1 MLQLLT
7 DAHISPI
14 VAVQVRAARPEI
26 TILSIQEWRNGEL
39 LQAEDDAILTAA
51 HEDRLAFVTYDQR
64 TIAPLIAQRAVEGR
78 DHAGV
83 VFIDRKSI
91 SQADIGGKVRAL
103 LALWAQGNSLDWT
116 NAVAFLKL

>member
-1 MLQLLT
+1 
-7 DAHISPI
+7 
-14 VAVQVRAARPEI
+14 
-26 TILSIQEWRNGEL
+26 
-39 LQAEDDAILTAA
+39 
-51 HEDRLAFVTYDQR
+51 VTYDQR
-64 TIAPLIAQRAVEGR
+64 TIAPLIAQWAVEGR